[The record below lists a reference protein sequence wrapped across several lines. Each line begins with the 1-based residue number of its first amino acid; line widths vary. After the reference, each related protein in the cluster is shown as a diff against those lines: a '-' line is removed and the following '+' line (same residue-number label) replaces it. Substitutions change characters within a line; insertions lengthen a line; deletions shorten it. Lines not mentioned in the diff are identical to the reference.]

1 MDILFNKLTLL
12 VIAILA
18 VTVFLVYSVS
28 AIRRIGIAS
37 YFKIIGQV
45 GKVIAKALGTF
56 VASLV
61 GLLASSAKASDAND
75 TSDVAP
81 SGGVF
86 NYRTGKLDDGTDPVG
101 WYEKD

>member
-12 VIAILA
+12 VIAIMV
-18 VTVFLVYSVS
+18 VTAFLVYSVS
-28 AIRRIGIAS
+28 AIRKIGVAA
-37 YFKIIGQV
+37 YFKTIGQV

-61 GLLASSAKASDAND
+61 GLLASSAKTADTNDA
-75 TSDVAP
+75 SDVAP